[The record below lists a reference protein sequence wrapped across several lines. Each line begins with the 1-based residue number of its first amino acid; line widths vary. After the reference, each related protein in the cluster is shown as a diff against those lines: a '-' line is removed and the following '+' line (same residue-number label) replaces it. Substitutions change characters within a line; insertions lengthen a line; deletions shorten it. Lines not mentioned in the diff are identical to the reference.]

1 MSIESVNDCIYGLID
16 DIHKKDEEI
25 VKLDQELA
33 LYKKALELACYD
45 MGDIQEARDY
55 YLQKAKEEIENE
67 TKSVEKIIKR

>member
-1 MSIESVNDCIYGLID
+1 
-16 DIHKKDEEI
+16 
-25 VKLDQELA
+25 
-33 LYKKALELACYD
+33 LACYD